1 MSGWQNQHNWTVLLH
16 DDCLVLIPHVIL
28 RKRLCTKDIQHVRGS
43 ENPSHIPHFS
53 LPSSLPWHS
62 VIIKLNHLT
71 WMQFTH
77 TIMWRIMWRI
87 SEGYGRD
94 EGRDESQEMPLN
106 KGLLLKKRE
115 GWRKKE
121 CSVSLTLKK
130 RSRSH
135 VWPCDLSVWI
145 NIILSTKFNTIPS
158 FLIPLYLSEIQTITT
173 PWFWANENRTF
184 LSLNSDYTLTK
195 VPLYPN

>member
-1 MSGWQNQHNWTVLLH
+1 MYPWFCHVWMAKSARLNDFTTWYRIRQT
-16 DDCLVLIPHVIL
+16 DLVLIPHVIL
-28 RKRLCTKDIQHVRGS
+28 RKRLCTKDIRHVRGS

-130 RSRSH
+130 RSHGHTCDH
-135 VWPCDLSVWI
+135 V
-145 NIILSTKFNTIPS
+145 TFQ
-158 FLIPLYLSEIQTITT
+158 SE
-173 PWFWANENRTF
+173 
-184 LSLNSDYTLTK
+184 LT
-195 VPLYPN
+195 